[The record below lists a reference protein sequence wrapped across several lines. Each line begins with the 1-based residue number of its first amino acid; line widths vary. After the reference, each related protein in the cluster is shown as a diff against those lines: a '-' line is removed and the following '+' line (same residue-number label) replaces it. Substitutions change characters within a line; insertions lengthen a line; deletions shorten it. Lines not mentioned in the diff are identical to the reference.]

1 MPLLEASDAVCVRI
15 ADRAYSVA
23 DAWALL
29 GLLIW
34 SDLFPCVES
43 AGTSKRTRM
52 FLQRLAKLQLLQ
64 AVGSS
69 SSSSSALGGL
79 VTRLLSSS
87 RVTQGEFYS

>member
-1 MPLLEASDAVCVRI
+1 MPLLEASDAVCTLT

-23 DAWALL
+23 YAWALL

-34 SDLFPCVES
+34 SDLFLCVES

-52 FLQRLAKLQLLQ
+52 FLQRLASLQLLQ
-64 AVGSS
+64 GLGSS

-79 VTRLLSSS
+79 VIRLLSSS
-87 RVTQGEFYS
+87 RATQGEFHT